1 MLDSSSSALLLRME
15 NVSKRF
21 GATRALAD
29 VILELR
35 AGEVLALLGE
45 NGAGKSTLMKVLS
58 GAVTPDSGEMMLD
71 GALYLPRGPQA
82 ARRAGVAM
90 IYQELTLANDLSVCE
105 NVMLGQERVSWGVV
119 DRRAQRTLVQGVLAR
134 LGHGELPLEKRAGE
148 LSVGQMQIVEIT
160 RALVNRAKIIIF
172 DEPTSSLA
180 HADVERL
187 FETIGRLKQQ
197 GLGVIY
203 ISHFLDEV
211 RRVCDR
217 YTVLRDGASV
227 DRGVLAG
234 TSEQQIISC
243 MAGRSLDELYPQ
255 VPHTPGETILRVKDL
270 TGRAKP
276 RDVSLELR
284 RGEIFGLTGLVGA
297 GRTELLRALFGLDAV
312 RRGDVRL
319 GSTSPKQTPRAML
332 RAGVGLVSEDRKGEG
347 LAQNRSIADNITY
360 GRLGPYSRWGW
371 LNLTKR
377 RAAVVSWAE
386 RIQVKAE
393 SVDAAVESLSG
404 GNQQKVALARV
415 LHQGAEVLLLDEPTR
430 GIDVG
435 TKAVI
440 YQIVGELAAA
450 GKTVLFVSSY
460 FDELLR
466 ICDRIGVMSRG
477 RLVEIRPAAE
487 WTKESLLTCATSA
500 N

>member
-1 MLDSSSSALLLRME
+1 MHFSSSSAPLLRME
-15 NVSKRF
+15 NVSKQF
-21 GATRALAD
+21 GATRALAN
-29 VILELR
+29 VSLELR
-35 AGEVLALLGE
+35 AGETLALVGE

-58 GAVTPDSGEMMLD
+58 GAVTPDD
-71 GALYLPRGPQA
+71 GRMTLNGVSFQPRGPQA

-90 IYQELTLANDLSVCE
+90 IYQELTLANDLTVCE
-105 NVMLGQERVSWGVV
+105 NAMLGQERSSWGVV
-119 DRRAQRTLVQGVLAR
+119 GLRAQRQLVHEVLAR
-134 LGHGELPLEKRAGE
+134 LGHGELPLDKRAGE
-148 LSVGQMQIVEIT
+148 LSVGQMQIVEIA

-187 FETIGRLKQQ
+187 FETIARLRQQ

-203 ISHFLDEV
+203 ISHFLEEV
-211 RRVCDR
+211 RRACDR
-217 YTVLRDGASV
+217 YTVLRDGTSV
-227 DRGVLAG
+227 DSGILAE
-234 TSEQQIISC
+234 TTEQQLINR

-255 VPHTPGETILRVKDL
+255 VPHTPGEALLRVNDL
-270 TGRAKP
+270 TSRTKP
-276 RDVSLELR
+276 RDVSFELR
-284 RGEIFGLTGLVGA
+284 RGEILGLTGLVGA
-297 GRTELLRALFGLDAV
+297 GRTELLRAMFGLDPV
-312 RRGDVRL
+312 CRGDVRV
-319 GSTSPKQTPRAML
+319 GTTVPKRTPAAML
-332 RAGVGLVSEDRKGEG
+332 RAGVALVSEDRKGEG

-360 GRLGPYSRWGW
+360 GRFEPYSRWGW

-377 RAAVVSWAE
+377 RAAVASWAE
-386 RIQVKAE
+386 RMQIKAK
-393 SVDAAVESLSG
+393 SVEVAVESLSG

-415 LHQGAEVLLLDEPTR
+415 LHQGGEVLLLDEPTR

-450 GKTVLFVSSY
+450 DKAVLFVSSY

-466 ICDRIGVMSRG
+466 VCDRIGVISRG

-487 WTKESLLTCATSA
+487 WTKESLLTCAMGA